1 MFDKSF
7 EDFNNMIMDNAMME
21 KYSVKELESK
31 LQNQKDA
38 ISNIL
43 MQLNQTIFYIPT

>member
-1 MFDKSF
+1 M
-7 EDFNNMIMDNAMME
+7 MD
-21 KYSVKELESK
+21 KYSIKELESQ

-43 MQLNQTIFYIPT
+43 MQLNQTIFYIKT